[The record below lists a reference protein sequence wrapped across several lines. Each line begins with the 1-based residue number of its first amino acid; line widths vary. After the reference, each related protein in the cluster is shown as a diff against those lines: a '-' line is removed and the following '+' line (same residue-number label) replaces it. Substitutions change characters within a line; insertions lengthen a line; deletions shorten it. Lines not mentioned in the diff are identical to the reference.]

1 MHPDWSNG
9 VIVPGLL
16 AVITVVGLALRRP
29 HAPELRDPRRFAWSA
44 VAAGLVWTVI
54 RGVAAYRQAQTLSW
68 TPVLGGLVVVATSL
82 VVRWLLL
89 HLFRPRQRPE
99 R

>member
-29 HAPELRDPRRFAWSA
+29 HAPELCDPRRFAWSA

-54 RGVAAYRQAQTLSW
+54 RGAAEYRQAQTLSW
-68 TPVLGGLVVVATSL
+68 TPVLGGLVVLATSL